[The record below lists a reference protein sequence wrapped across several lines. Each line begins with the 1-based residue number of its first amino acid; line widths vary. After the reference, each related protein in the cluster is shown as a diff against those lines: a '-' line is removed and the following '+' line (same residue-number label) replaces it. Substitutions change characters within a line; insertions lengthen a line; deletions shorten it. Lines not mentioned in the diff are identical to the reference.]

1 MAQRASQA
9 RNARPGRVTGQAELR
24 PESPIP
30 ELSGRRAVLV
40 ASTGGHLAQLVQ
52 LVTRLDLHEDPLWIT
67 FEHPQSL
74 SLLRGARVAYVP
86 YVASRDYVGLA
97 RVLPRV
103 RSILRHEDF
112 DACVSTGAAIAL
124 AALPQS
130 RLMGKEAHYI
140 ESVSRFDGP
149 SFSGR
154 MLSHLPGVKLY
165 TQHAAWADK
174 NWSFRFSI
182 LQSYEPRAVT
192 PSWIADRPKVFVTLG
207 TIRPFR
213 FDALVDRLLSV
224 LPPGAEVVWQ
234 LGETSRDHLPGTVI
248 TTMPTEEFDRL
259 VTESDVVV
267 SHSGV
272 GSTLRILELGKS
284 PVLVPRRASRGE
296 HVDDHQAQ
304 VADRLSA
311 LGLVTKAEVPQL
323 TMEHLLAAHST
334 SIDFPPKN
342 DVVSGLK
349 EE

>member
-1 MAQRASQA
+1 MAQHAGRAPN
-9 RNARPGRVTGQAELR
+9 REPGGVTGRANLH

-30 ELSGRRAVLV
+30 ELSGSRAVLV

-74 SLLRGARVAYVP
+74 SLVRGSRVAYVP

-97 RVLPRV
+97 RVMPRV
-103 RSILRHEDF
+103 RSILRQEDF
-112 DACVSTGAAIAL
+112 DVCVSTGAAIAL

-149 SFSGR
+149 SLSGR
-154 MLSHLPGVKLY
+154 LLSHLPGINLY

-182 LQSYEPRAVT
+182 LQSYEPRAVK
-192 PSWIADRPKVFVTLG
+192 PSWIPDRPKVFVTLG

-224 LPPGAEVVWQ
+224 LPPQAEVMWQ
-234 LGETSRDHLPGTVI
+234 LGETVREHLPGTI
-248 TTMPTEEFDRL
+248 IRTMPTEEFDRL
-259 VTESDVVV
+259 VTDSDVVV

-284 PVLVPRRASRGE
+284 PVLVPRRAARGE

-304 VADRLSA
+304 IADRLSA
-311 LGLVTKAEVPQL
+311 LGLVTKAEVPEL

-334 SIDFPPKN
+334 SIDASPQNKISSKTK
-342 DVVSGLK
+342 D
-349 EE
+349 E

>member
-1 MAQRASQA
+1 MAKHAEHDRARDPHPVS
-9 RNARPGRVTGQAELR
+9 GQGDPHPA
-24 PESPIP
+24 SPLP
-30 ELSGRRAVLV
+30 ELTGKRAVLV

-74 SLLRGARVAYVP
+74 SLLRGCRVAYVP
-86 YVASRDYVGLA
+86 YVASRDYAGLA

-103 RSILRHEDF
+103 RSILRHEEF
-112 DACVSTGAAIAL
+112 EVCVSTGAAIAL
-124 AALPQS
+124 AALPQA
-130 RLMGKEAHYI
+130 RLMGREAHYI

-154 MLSHLPGVKLY
+154 ALARIPGVHLY

-174 NWSFRFSI
+174 NWSYRFSV
-182 LQSYEPRAVT
+182 LQSYEPYEVG
-192 PSWIADRPKVFVTLG
+192 PSWTPDRPKVFVTLG

-224 LPPGAEVVWQ
+224 LPHEAEVVWQ
-234 LGETSRDHLPGTVI
+234 VGETSRDDLPGTVI
-248 TTMPTEEFDRL
+248 TTMPTEEFDRF

-284 PVLVPRRASRGE
+284 PVLVPRRAARGE
-296 HVDDHQAQ
+296 HIDDHQAQ
-304 VADRLSA
+304 VAERLSS
-311 LGLVTKAEVPQL
+311 LGLVTTAEVPEL

-334 SIDFPPKN
+334 AVTSPP
-342 DVVSGLK
+342 LK
-349 EE
+349 